1 MQKQDNDQWRPVAY
15 ASRAMSPREQ
25 RYAQIEKEAL
35 GITWAS
41 ERFADYLIGLKF
53 HIETDH
59 KPLVSLLGSKSLD
72 DLPARIQRFRM
83 RMMRFTY
90 TISHVPGKNLCT
102 TDTLPRAPIVR
113 PLNQEQE
120 KLTDDVKAYAD
131 SVIKHLP
138 ATED

>member
-15 ASRAMSPREQ
+15 ASRAMSPTEQ

-90 TISHVPGKNLCT
+90 TISHVPGKK
-102 TDTLPRAPIVR
+102 
-113 PLNQEQE
+113 PLHRRR
-120 KLTDDVKAYAD
+120 
-131 SVIKHLP
+131 SVTSPHC
-138 ATED
+138 